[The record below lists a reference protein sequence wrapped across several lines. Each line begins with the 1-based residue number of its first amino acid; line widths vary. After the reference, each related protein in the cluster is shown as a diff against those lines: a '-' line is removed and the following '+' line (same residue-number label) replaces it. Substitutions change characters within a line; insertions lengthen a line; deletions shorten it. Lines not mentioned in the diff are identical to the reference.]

1 MPWAQPSLPGK
12 LTPGAPFPTAG
23 TMTTPTSCIVVT
35 PVYEDLGAAS
45 QLFANLRAELGAD
58 LFVVVVDDGSVHGP
72 VPAGALHGAGLDG
85 VTLRLKR
92 NVGHQ
97 RAIAV
102 GLAYVAEYCSDLP
115 CVVMDSDGED
125 LPETIPH
132 LLARLAEDGVDV
144 VVAQRRKRIETA
156 HFKVFYLIYKLIF
169 ELLTGRQISFG
180 NFMAMAPQAV
190 QRLAVMPELGIHVAG
205 AVLVSRLRLVLCPL
219 DRGRRYSGKT
229 KMNFTSLVLHGCRAL
244 MIFAE
249 DVLLRICLLCFAVAT
264 VSVLG
269 IIVTIV
275 LKTIGLAT
283 PGWFSVALGILLLV
297 LLQTSALALMTLMMT
312 GLVRSGSPIALDY
325 KPLIDRVLRADACAP
340 A

>member
-1 MPWAQPSLPGK
+1 MS
-12 LTPGAPFPTAG
+12 
-23 TMTTPTSCIVVT
+23 TPTSCVVVT
-35 PVYEDLGAAS
+35 PVYEDLEAAS
-45 QLFANLRAELGAD
+45 QLFANLRANFGPD
-58 LFVVVVDDGSVHGP
+58 LVIVAVDDGSVRQP
-72 VPAGALHGAGLDG
+72 MMAAAIETAGLTG
-85 VTLRLKR
+85 VVLRLRR

-102 GLAYVAEYCSDLP
+102 GLAYVADHFSDRP

-125 LPETIPH
+125 PPETVPH
-132 LLARLAEDGVDV
+132 LLARLADNDVDV
-144 VVAQRRKRIETA
+144 AVAQRRKRIETMQ
-156 HFKVFYLIYKLIF
+156 FKAFYVIYKLVF
-169 ELLTGRQISFG
+169 QLLTGRQIGFG
-180 NFMAMAPQAV
+180 NFMALAPKAV

-229 KMNFTSLVLHGCRAL
+229 KMNFTSMVLHGCRAL

-249 DVLLRICLLCFAVAT
+249 DVLLRICLLCFAVAI

-269 IIVTIV
+269 IVVTIA

-283 PGWFSVALGILLLV
+283 PGWFSIVLGILLLV
-297 LLQTSALALMTLMMT
+297 LLQTSALALMTLMLT
-312 GLVRSGSPIALDY
+312 GLVRSGSPIAPDY

>member
-1 MPWAQPSLPGK
+1 
-12 LTPGAPFPTAG
+12 
-23 TMTTPTSCIVVT
+23 
-35 PVYEDLGAAS
+35 
-45 QLFANLRAELGAD
+45 
-58 LFVVVVDDGSVHGP
+58 
-72 VPAGALHGAGLDG
+72 
-85 VTLRLKR
+85 
-92 NVGHQ
+92 
-97 RAIAV
+97 
-102 GLAYVAEYCSDLP
+102 
-115 CVVMDSDGED
+115 
-125 LPETIPH
+125 
-132 LLARLAEDGVDV
+132 
-144 VVAQRRKRIETA
+144 
-156 HFKVFYLIYKLIF
+156 
-169 ELLTGRQISFG
+169 
-180 NFMAMAPQAV
+180 
-190 QRLAVMPELGIHVAG
+190 
-205 AVLVSRLRLVLCPL
+205 
-219 DRGRRYSGKT
+219 
-229 KMNFTSLVLHGCRAL
+229 MNFTSLVLHGCRAL